1 MAEVANYSVAPTNSD
16 DTDWNWTRPV
26 ETDPAWSSGF
36 HVSVIFALSVLILA
50 GTLVNLVTVVTHLQ
64 TVYELLVIATDRNGL
79 HQVRRGSLRY
89 VADRCSRDASP
100 DTADRVA
107 RQHPRHEPCL
117 LRPSPIDRVC
127 SAAPA

>member
-1 MAEVANYSVAPTNSD
+1 MAEVANYSVAPTDSD

-64 TVYELLVIATDRNGL
+64 TVYQLLVIATNRNGPTTDL
-79 HQVRRGSLRY
+79 QSVRYS
-89 VADRCSRDASP
+89 
-100 DTADRVA
+100 T
-107 RQHPRHEPCL
+107 
-117 LRPSPIDRVC
+117 PIAVIT
-127 SAAPA
+127 SSNSGLQ